1 MVPWYNPA
9 TRYSRSAFT
18 LVELLVVIAILGT
31 LFAIVL
37 SAVQASREA
46 ARATQCKNNLRQLS
60 HALLWHDAAHQHLPS
75 GGWSYRWLPEPG
87 AGDFV
92 FVTAEA
98 AVVTDCVLIVPEWSN
113 G

>member
-1 MVPWYNPA
+1 MVPRFNPA

-60 HALLWHDAAHQHLPS
+60 HALLLHDAAHKHLPS
-75 GGWSYRWLPEPG
+75 GGWSYRWLAEPG
-87 AGDFV
+87 AGDGKKQPGSWIYSILG
-92 FVTAEA
+92 ELE
-98 AVVTDCVLIVPEWSN
+98 DR
-113 G
+113 